1 MSKKEKII
9 TVSALI
15 LAFVLLLGIS
25 LVYRN
30 TSENKGVETG
40 EKNIVL
46 VVTDKEGVE
55 TRYEISTD
63 AEFLSGA
70 MEETEGLTF
79 DGTMGPYGLMLEK
92 VNGEKAVYEEDNAYW
107 SILVDGEYGMNGI
120 DSQPVTDGT
129 EYRLVYTLV

>member
-1 MSKKEKII
+1 MSKKGKII

-15 LAFVLLLGIS
+15 LAVVLLLGIS
-25 LVYRN
+25 FVYRN
-30 TSENKGVETG
+30 TSENEGVETG

>member
-1 MSKKEKII
+1 MSKKGKII

-15 LAFVLLLGIS
+15 LAVVLLLGIS
-25 LVYRN
+25 FVYRN
-30 TSENKGVETG
+30 TSENEGVETG

-55 TRYEISTD
+55 TKYEISTD
-63 AEFLSGA
+63 AQFLSGA

>member
-1 MSKKEKII
+1 MSKKVKII

-15 LAFVLLLGIS
+15 LAVVLLLGIS
-25 LVYRN
+25 FVYRN
-30 TSENKGVETG
+30 TSENASVETG

-55 TRYEISTD
+55 TKYEISTV

>member
-1 MSKKEKII
+1 MSKKGKII

-15 LAFVLLLGIS
+15 LAVVLLLGIS
-25 LVYRN
+25 FVYRN
-30 TSENKGVETG
+30 TSENEGVETG

-55 TRYEISTD
+55 TKYEISTD